1 MISRIIEFSLSRRAL
16 VFTALAALM
25 LGGVYAWR
33 QLAVEAYPD
42 IGDTT
47 SQIVTLYPGR
57 AAEEVEQQVTIPLE
71 RELFGTPG
79 MHVMRSQSAF
89 GLSLITVVFK
99 DGVEDYWARDRLSER
114 MAAAELPEDAEPELD
129 PLTSPTGEIFRYTLE
144 SASRDPFELKE
155 LQEWVVK
162 PRLRQVF
169 GVAEVTS
176 FGGEPKQFQVVVD
189 PLRLHAL
196 GITAR
201 QVEDAIVENSGAAG
215 GSLMVRG
222 EQGFVVR
229 GLGAIRSLE
238 DLGAVVVET
247 RGVGG
252 LERTGVVG
260 KNEDDD
266 VVMGIVVLLKGENPS
281 RVLAG
286 IHEAVD
292 ELHAG
297 ILPPDV
303 QLVTYLDRT
312 DLVDATLATVA
323 RTLLEGMGLVSI
335 VLILFLGSVR
345 GAVLVALTM
354 PFALLFAFLLMHTTD
369 VPANLL
375 SLGAIDFGILVDGAI
390 VLLEVILR
398 RRERSDSELT
408 IADARAAAVEVARP
422 MFFAALII
430 VAAYL
435 PLFAFERVE
444 QKLFTPMA
452 FTVGYA
458 VLGALL
464 FAMTAMPALAF
475 LLYRKPGKTFQNP
488 VFLWLRDAYDRVLV
502 AITQKPRRALIPG
515 GLAIV
520 ATCVLGLTL
529 GRSFLPYL
537 DEGSLWLQITMPPGI
552 SLDKGK
558 ELAAEYRAAVREFPE
573 VSDVVTQLG
582 RNEDGTDP
590 WTTSHIE
597 SFVGLRP
604 YREWG
609 GDKQALIERMQA
621 RLERVP
627 GITAGFAQ
635 PMIDGVNDK
644 IAGAHSELVVKV
656 YGEDFDEMRRI
667 AEQVRETLAGV
678 RGAVDV
684 MIDQEPPLP
693 QLRIEFDREAAARH
707 GVAVGDL
714 VHLIEGPVG
723 GRAIAQVF
731 DGDRV
736 YDIALRYPLEFRN
749 TPEALGSLLIS
760 GEAVSEGE
768 HGSVPLASVA
778 RLSLASG
785 ESMITREMGRRHLSV
800 TLNLRG
806 RDLSSFLAE
815 AQRAVEERVDYDHRN
830 YRLAWG
836 GLFENQ
842 QRAQGRLAVVIPAAL
857 GLIFLLLYMNFGKA
871 RHAALIMIT
880 VPLALLGGFTAL
892 HLRGMTLNVSS
903 AVGFI
908 ALFGVAVQ
916 NGVIMLANL
925 NRWRATLEMGEEGDS
940 LAGALAEAV
949 RRGARERLRPV
960 LMTATVATLGLL
972 PAALARGIGSDV
984 QRPLAT
990 VVVGGL
996 ITATF
1001 LTLIVLPAAYYV
1013 VERRALR
1020 RSRATRGAVG
1030 AGVVRGSTALLV
1042 LTAFL
1047 GGAGLTSS
1055 PLNAQ
1060 TSPQSAQRPQ
1070 AAQPALVRATA
1081 AAASSASSSSLLS
1094 SEAGSRELSLE
1105 AFLGEVFA
1113 SNLDYAAERYEV
1125 DMARAEAAEARL
1137 LPNPTLEVSADR
1149 DRTFRRQRAL
1159 DEDGELVPQRMPQT
1173 QSIGITQTLELGG
1186 KRKWRSRAAAAG
1198 ANAAASE
1205 LEDFR
1210 VQLRREASEAFIEAL
1225 AAQHLLAQKREEAE
1239 TLEAFSAA
1247 QRLRAELGDVA
1258 EVEALQAQTE
1268 ALQARGELAQ
1278 AEAEAWAAC
1287 AELAGFLGS
1296 TNAAT
1301 LVVPRGELQD
1311 WLMPVGDSR
1320 ARQLESLVAAAL
1332 AGRPDLVAL
1341 RHAIEQARGELRLAR
1356 AERVP
1361 DVDVGVAYTRNSASE
1376 NIDAPSPRFNQ
1387 VELSLSLPIP
1397 VWNRGQHEVRR
1408 ARAAV
1413 HQAERRLAAAE
1424 RSAEIA
1430 IRTAFARY
1438 EAARGLVAIFEADLL
1453 SGAEAVLA
1461 AQRYSYERGESS
1473 LLEFLEARRTF
1484 SEVREQYSEA
1494 LAEAAR
1500 ARVALETDAAA
1511 H

>member
-1 MISRIIEFSLSRRAL
+1 MITRLIGFCLERAAL
-16 VFTALAALM
+16 VFTALAALAAS
-25 LGGVYAWR
+25 GVYAWR
-33 QLAVEAYPD
+33 QLAIEAYPD

-99 DGVEDYWARDRLSER
+99 DGVEDYFARERLREQMS
-114 MAAAELPEDAEPELD
+114 AAELPEGVEAELD

-144 SASRDPFELKE
+144 SPSRDPFELKE
-155 LQEWVVK
+155 LQDWVVK

-176 FGGEPKQFQVVVD
+176 FGGEPRQFQVIVD
-189 PLRLHAL
+189 PHAL
-196 GITAR
+196 QSLGLTAR
-201 QVEDAIVENSGAAG
+201 QVEAAIVDNSGSAG
-215 GSLMVRG
+215 GSLIVRA

-238 DLGAVVVET
+238 DLGAVVIES
-247 RGVGG
+247 REGGVPILVRDVAELRFGG

-260 KNEDDD
+260 KNDDDD

-281 RVLAG
+281 RVLSG
-286 IHEAVD
+286 IHAAVA
-292 ELHAG
+292 ELHAQH
-297 ILPPDV
+297 LPEDV
-303 QLVTYLDRT
+303 RLVPYLDRS
-312 DLVDATLATVA
+312 DLVDATLRTVA
-323 RTLLEGMGLVSI
+323 RTLLEGMGLVSV

-354 PFALLFAFLLMHTTD
+354 PFALLFAFLLMHFTA

-390 VLLEVILR
+390 VLLEVVLR
-398 RRERSDSELT
+398 RRERSTTELT
-408 IADARAAAVEVARP
+408 IADARAAALEVARP
-422 MFFAALII
+422 MVFSALII
-430 VAAYL
+430 MAAYL

-458 VLGALL
+458 VLGALV
-464 FAMTAMPALAF
+464 FALTAVPALAF
-475 LLYRKPGKTFQNP
+475 LLYRRPGRTFQNP
-488 VFLWLRDAYDRVLV
+488 VFLWLRALYDRVLV
-502 AITQKPRRALIPG
+502 RLTAAPGHGLIPG
-515 GLAIV
+515 GAAIV
-520 ATCVLGLTL
+520 ATCVLGLSL

-537 DEGSLWLQITMPPGI
+537 DEGSLWLQISMPPGI
-552 SLDKGK
+552 SLNKAQ
-558 ELAAEYRAAVREFPE
+558 EIAAEYRAAVREFPE

-609 GDKQALIERMQA
+609 GDKQALIARMQA
-621 RLERVP
+621 RLDRVP
-627 GITAGFAQ
+627 GISVGFAQ

-656 YGEDFDEMRRI
+656 FGTDFDEMRRI
-667 AEQVRETLAGV
+667 AGQVREVLAAV
-678 RGAVDV
+678 PGAVDV

-693 QLRIEFDREAAARH
+693 QLRIDYDREAAARH
-707 GVAVGDL
+707 GITVSDM

-723 GRAIAQVF
+723 GRTIAQVF
-731 DGDRV
+731 EGDRV
-736 YDIALRYPLEFRN
+736 YDIALRYPLAFRN
-749 TPEALGSLLIS
+749 SPEVLGNLLVS
-760 GEAVSEGE
+760 GESAPAA
-768 HGSVPLASVA
+768 VPLASVA
-778 RLSLASG
+778 RLSLVAG
-785 ESMITREMGRRHLSV
+785 ESMITREMGQRHLSV

-815 AQRAVEERVDYDHRN
+815 AQRAVEAQVDYDRGQ

-857 GLIFLLLYMNFGKA
+857 GLIFMLLYLNFGKG
-871 RHAALIMIT
+871 RHAALIMLT
-880 VPLALLGGFTAL
+880 VPLALLGGFAAL

-925 NRWRATLEMGEEGDS
+925 NRWREQVPSAEAQS
-940 LAGALAEAV
+940 LAEAV

-1013 VERRALR
+1013 VERRWEAEPR
-1020 RSRATRGAVG
+1020 TGGPVNSGKKAAAKKSRGGLA
-1030 AGVVRGSTALLV
+1030 ALLLFV
-1042 LTAFL
+1042 AGGLGFFAASPVAQAADARGVAQSAERALSHDAFL
-1047 GGAGLTSS
+1047 SEVL
-1055 PLNAQ
+1055 
-1060 TSPQSAQRPQ
+1060 
-1070 AAQPALVRATA
+1070 AA
-1081 AAASSASSSSLLS
+1081 
-1094 SEAGSRELSLE
+1094 
-1105 AFLGEVFA
+1105 
-1113 SNLDYAAERYEV
+1113 NLDYAAERYEV
-1125 DMARAEAAEARL
+1125 DMARAEAAAARL
-1137 LPNPTLEVSADR
+1137 LPNPTLELSADR
-1149 DRTFRRQRAL
+1149 DRTFRRVWAS
-1159 DEDGELVPQRMPQT
+1159 DEDGISVPQRMPQAR
-1173 QSIGITQTLELGG
+1173 SIGITQTLELGG
-1186 KRKWRSRAAAAG
+1186 KRRWRTRAAQSAHRAAAA
-1198 ANAAASE
+1198 S
-1205 LEDFR
+1205 LEDFLL
-1210 VQLRREASEAFIEAL
+1210 QLKREASTAFIEAL
-1225 AAQHLLAQKREEAE
+1225 AARHELTQKREESEA
-1239 TLEAFSAA
+1239 LEQFAAA
-1247 QRLRAELGDVA
+1247 QRVRAELGDLA

-1268 ALQARGELAQ
+1268 ALQVRGELRQ
-1278 AEAEAWAAC
+1278 AEAEAWATG

-1296 TNAAT
+1296 ESAAACI
-1301 LVVPRGELQD
+1301 LPLGDLRESLHAEEL
-1311 WLMPVGDSR
+1311 PS
-1320 ARQLESLVAAAL
+1320 LESLVAAAL
-1332 AGRPDLVAL
+1332 SRRPDLVAL
-1341 RHAIEQARGELRLAR
+1341 RHALEQARGELGLAR

-1361 DVDVGVAYTRNSASE
+1361 DVDLGVAYTRNAESH
-1376 NIDAPSPRFNQ
+1376 NIDAPSPKFNQ
-1387 VELSLSLPIP
+1387 VELSVSLPLP
-1397 VWNRGQHEVRR
+1397 LWNRNQHDVRR
-1408 ARAAV
+1408 ARFAAQ
-1413 HQAERRLAAAE
+1413 QAERRLSAAE
-1424 RSAEIA
+1424 LKAEIA
-1430 IRTAFARY
+1430 VRTAHAQY
-1438 EAARGLVAIFEADLL
+1438 EAAREQVAAYERDLL
-1453 SGAEAVLA
+1453 RTAEAVLA
-1461 AQRYSYERGESS
+1461 ARRYSYERGESA
-1473 LLEFLEARRTF
+1473 LLEFLDAQRTH
-1484 SEVREQYSEA
+1484 SEVREGYRAA
-1494 LAEAAR
+1494 LTEAAK
-1500 ARVALETDAAA
+1500 ARLVLENAAGGLQR

>member
-1 MISRIIEFSLSRRAL
+1 MITTRFLAFVLGRPAL

-25 LGGVYAWR
+25 LAGGYAWR

-89 GLSLITVVFK
+89 GLSLITVVFR

-114 MAAAELPEDAEPELD
+114 MSAAELPDDAQPELD

-144 SASRDPFELKE
+144 SVSRDAFELKE
-155 LQEWVVK
+155 LQDWVVK

-176 FGGEPKQFQVVVD
+176 FGGEPKQFQVIVD

-201 QVEDAIVENSGAAG
+201 QVEEAIVENSGAAG

-222 EQGFVVR
+222 EQGFVIR

-247 RGVGG
+247 RGEGGVPIFVRDVAELRFGG
-252 LERTGVVG
+252 LERTGVAG

-292 ELHAG
+292 ELHARL
-297 ILPPDV
+297 LPPDV
-303 QLVTYLDRT
+303 RLVPYLDRT
-312 DLVDATLATVA
+312 DLVDATLRTVG
-323 RTLLEGMGLVSI
+323 RTLLEGMGLVSV

-345 GAVLVALTM
+345 GAALVALTM
-354 PFALLFAFLLMHTTD
+354 PFALLFAFLLMHTTN

-390 VLLEVILR
+390 VMLEVVLR
-398 RRERSDSELT
+398 RRERSCAVLT
-408 IADARAAAVEVARP
+408 VADARAAAGEVARP
-422 MFFAALII
+422 ILFAALII

-464 FAMTAMPALAF
+464 FSLTAMPALAF
-475 LLYRKPGKTFQNP
+475 LLYRKPGRTFQNP
-488 VFLWLRDAYDRVLV
+488 VFLGLRGVYDRVLV
-502 AITQKPRRALIPG
+502 AITAKPSRALVPG
-515 GLAIV
+515 GAAVV
-520 ATCVLGLTL
+520 ATFVLGLSL

-552 SLDKGK
+552 SLEKGK
-558 ELAAEYRAAVREFPE
+558 EIAAEYRAAVREFPE

-604 YREWG
+604 YGEWG
-609 GDKQALIERMQA
+609 GDKQALIARMQA
-621 RLERVP
+621 RLARVP
-627 GITAGFAQ
+627 GITVGFAQ

-656 YGEDFDEMRRI
+656 YGEDFEEMRRI
-667 AEQVRETLAGV
+667 AEQVREVIAGV
-678 RGAVDV
+678 SGAVDV

-693 QLRIEFDREAAARH
+693 QLRIDFDREAAARY
-707 GVAVGDL
+707 GVAVSDVL
-714 VHLIEGPVG
+714 HLIEGPVG

-731 DGDRV
+731 EGDRV

-749 TPEALGSLLIS
+749 NPDALGNLRVHAESAS
-760 GEAVSEGE
+760 AGEA
-768 HGSVPLASVA
+768 GSVVGGVPLASVA
-778 RLSLASG
+778 RLSLVSG
-785 ESMITREMGRRHLSV
+785 ESMITREMGQRHLSV

-815 AQRAVEERVDYDHRN
+815 AQRVVEARVNYDRAH

-842 QRAQGRLAVVIPAAL
+842 QRAQGRLALVIPAAL
-857 GLIFLLLYMNFGKA
+857 GLIFLLLYLNFGKA
-871 RHAALIMIT
+871 RHAGLIMIT
-880 VPLALLGGFTAL
+880 VPLALLGGFAAL

-925 NRWRATLEMGEEGDS
+925 NRWRTEMKRTTGTADGMSAGS
-940 LAGALAEAV
+940 LTLAEAV

-1001 LTLIVLPAAYYV
+1001 LTLIVLPAAYYA
-1013 VERRALR
+1013 VERRALNR
-1020 RSRATRGAVG
+1020 ASKHSRAKSSGAVFLG
-1030 AGVVRGSTALLV
+1030 LVGLV
-1042 LTAFL
+1042 LCVGGL
-1047 GGAGLTSS
+1047 G
-1055 PLNAQ
+1055 
-1060 TSPQSAQRPQ
+1060 
-1070 AAQPALVRATA
+1070 V
-1081 AAASSASSSSLLS
+1081 SSLRAS
-1094 SEAGSRELSLE
+1094 GSEAMPVREFSIE
-1105 AFLGEVFA
+1105 AFLSEVMS
-1113 SNLDYAAERYEV
+1113 SNLDYAAERYAV
-1125 DMARAEAAEARL
+1125 DMASAEAAEARL
-1137 LPNPTLEVSADR
+1137 LPNPTLELSADR
-1149 DRTFRRQRAL
+1149 DRTFRRKRA
-1159 DEDGELVPQRMPQT
+1159 DDGSGVLLPQRMPQAR
-1173 QSIGITQTLELGG
+1173 SIGLTQTLELGG

-1198 ANAAASE
+1198 ANAATAE
-1205 LEDFR
+1205 LNAFHR
-1210 VQLRREASEAFIEAL
+1210 QLNREASEAFIEAL
-1225 AAQHLLAQKREEAE
+1225 AAQQNVAQKREEAE
-1239 TLEAFSAA
+1239 AIAQFAAA
-1247 QRLRAELGDVA
+1247 QRLRAGLGDLA
-1258 EVEALQAQTE
+1258 EVEALEAEIE
-1268 ALQARGELAQ
+1268 ALQVRGELAQ
-1278 AEAEAWAAC
+1278 AEAELLAIC
-1287 AELAGFLGS
+1287 AELGGFIGNAGATTRIVPLGD
-1296 TNAAT
+1296 
-1301 LVVPRGELQD
+1301 LRD
-1311 WLMPVGDSR
+1311 WLRQPIGDSLG
-1320 ARQLESLVAAAL
+1320 LEALISASLAS
-1332 AGRPDLVAL
+1332 RPDLVAL
-1341 RHAIEQARGELRLAR
+1341 RYACEQARGELRLAR
-1356 AERVP
+1356 AGRIP
-1361 DVDVGVAYTRNSASE
+1361 DVDVGVAYTRNSASD
-1376 NIDAPSPRFNQ
+1376 NLDAPSPRFDQ
-1387 VELSLSLPIP
+1387 VELSVSLPLP
-1397 VWNRGQHEVRR
+1397 VWNQQKYELRR

-1413 HQAERRLAAAE
+1413 QQAERRLLAAE
-1424 RSAEIA
+1424 QKAQIEV
-1430 IRTAFARY
+1430 RTAFARY
-1438 EAARGLVAIFEADLL
+1438 EAAREQVAIYEGELL
-1453 SGAEAVLA
+1453 RSAEAVLEA
-1461 AQRYSYERGESS
+1461 RRYSYKRGESS
-1473 LLEFLEARRTF
+1473 LLEFLEARRAF
-1484 SEVREQYSEA
+1484 SEVRERYAEL

-1500 ARVALETDAAA
+1500 AHVSLLAPIETL
-1511 H
+1511 

>member
-1 MISRIIEFSLSRRAL
+1 MRFLDFVLSRRAL
-16 VFTALAALM
+16 VFTALVALM
-25 LGGVYAWR
+25 LGGAYAWR

-99 DGVEDYWARDRLSER
+99 DGVDDYFARDRLSER
-114 MAAAELPEDAEPELD
+114 MAAADLPDDAQPELD

-144 SASRDPFELKE
+144 SVSRDAFELKE
-155 LQEWVVK
+155 LQDWVVK

-169 GVAEVTS
+169 GVAEVTG
-176 FGGEPKQFQVVVD
+176 FGGEPKQFQVIVD

-196 GITAR
+196 GLTAR
-201 QVEDAIVENSGAAG
+201 QVEEAIVENSGAAG

-247 RGVGG
+247 RGEGGVPIFVRDVAELRFGG

-260 KNEDDD
+260 KNEADD

-281 RVLAG
+281 RVLAE

-292 ELHAG
+292 ELHARL
-297 ILPPDV
+297 LPPDV
-303 QLVTYLDRT
+303 RLVPYLDRT
-312 DLVDATLATVA
+312 DLVDATLRTVGL
-323 RTLLEGMGLVSI
+323 TLLEGMGLVSV

-354 PFALLFAFLLMHTTD
+354 PFALLFAFLLMHTTS

-390 VLLEVILR
+390 VMLEVVLR
-398 RRERSDSELT
+398 RRERSGAALT
-408 IADARAAAVEVARP
+408 VADARAAAGEVARP
-422 MFFAALII
+422 ILFAALII
-430 VAAYL
+430 AAAYL

-458 VLGALL
+458 VLGALVFSL
-464 FAMTAMPALAF
+464 TAMPALAF
-475 LLYRKPGKTFQNP
+475 LLYRKPGRTFQNP
-488 VFLWLRDAYDRVLV
+488 VFLWLRGGYDRVLV
-502 AITQKPRRALIPG
+502 AITAKPSRALIPG
-515 GLAIV
+515 GAAVV
-520 ATCVLGLTL
+520 ATLALGLSL

-552 SLDKGK
+552 SLEKGK
-558 ELAAEYRAAVREFPE
+558 EIAAEYRAAVREFPE

-604 YREWG
+604 YSEWG
-609 GDKQALIERMQA
+609 GDKQALIARMQA
-621 RLERVP
+621 RLAQVP
-627 GITAGFAQ
+627 GITVGFAQ

-644 IAGAHSELVVKV
+644 IAGAHSELVVKI
-656 YGEDFDEMRRI
+656 YGEDFVEMRRI
-667 AEQVRETLAGV
+667 AEQVSKVLAGV
-678 RGAVDV
+678 LGAVDV

-693 QLRIEFDREAAARH
+693 QLRIDFDREAAARY
-707 GVAVGDL
+707 GIAVSDVL
-714 VHLIEGPVG
+714 HLIEGAVG

-731 DGDRV
+731 EGDRL

-749 TPEALGSLLIS
+749 SPEALGNLRVHAESAS
-760 GEAVSEGE
+760 AGEGGAVVG
-768 HGSVPLASVA
+768 GVPLATVA

-815 AQRAVEERVDYDHRN
+815 AQHAVEERVDYDREH

-842 QRAQGRLAVVIPAAL
+842 KRAQGRLALVIPAAL
-857 GLIFLLLYMNFGKA
+857 GLIFLLLYLNFGRA
-871 RHAALIMIT
+871 RHAGLIMIT
-880 VPLALLGGFTAL
+880 VPLALLGGFAAL

-925 NRWRATLEMGEEGDS
+925 NRWRAAMKERETSAGDGACVDS
-940 LAGALAEAV
+940 LTLAEAV
-949 RRGARERLRPV
+949 RCAARERLRPV

-1001 LTLIVLPAAYYV
+1001 LTLIVLPAAYYA
-1013 VERRALR
+1013 VERRALN
-1020 RSRATRGAVG
+1020 RAPKCAWTKPS
-1030 AGVVRGSTALLV
+1030 GVALLGLMGLALCMWDLGTASLRAQSDAAMPV
-1042 LTAFL
+1042 RALSADAFL
-1047 GGAGLTSS
+1047 
-1055 PLNAQ
+1055 
-1060 TSPQSAQRPQ
+1060 
-1070 AAQPALVRATA
+1070 
-1081 AAASSASSSSLLS
+1081 
-1094 SEAGSRELSLE
+1094 SEVVS
-1105 AFLGEVFA
+1105 
-1113 SNLDYAAERYEV
+1113 SNLDYAAERYAV
-1125 DMARAEAAEARL
+1125 DIALAEAAEARL
-1137 LPNPTLEVSADR
+1137 LPNPTLELSADR
-1149 DRTFRRQRAL
+1149 DRTFRRKRVV
-1159 DEDGELVPQRMPQT
+1159 DESGVMLPQRMPQAR
-1173 QSIGITQTLELGG
+1173 SIGLTQTLELGG

-1198 ANAAASE
+1198 ANAAESA
-1205 LEDFR
+1205 LADFLL
-1210 VQLRREASEAFIEAL
+1210 QLKRDASEAFIEAL
-1225 AAQHLLAQKREEAE
+1225 AAQQSVAQKREEAE
-1239 TLEAFSAA
+1239 TIERFAAA
-1247 QRLRAELGDVA
+1247 QRLRAQLGDVA
-1258 EVEALQAQTE
+1258 EVEALEAESE
-1268 ALQARGELAQ
+1268 ALQVRGELAQ
-1278 AEAEAWAAC
+1278 AEAELWAVSA
-1287 AELAGFLGS
+1287 ALGS
-1296 TNAAT
+1296 FIGPTGPSMRIMP
-1301 LVVPRGELQD
+1301 LGDLHDWLPPRGGESLE
-1311 WLMPVGDSR
+1311 
-1320 ARQLESLVAAAL
+1320 LESLVSAAL
-1332 AGRPDLVAL
+1332 ATRPDLAAL
-1341 RHAIEQARGELRLAR
+1341 RHACEQARGELRLAR
-1356 AERVP
+1356 AGRIP
-1361 DVDVGVAYTRNSASE
+1361 DVDAGVAYTRNSASD
-1376 NIDAPSPRFNQ
+1376 NLDAPSPRFDQ
-1387 VELSLSLPIP
+1387 VELSVSLPLP
-1397 VWNRGQHEVRR
+1397 VWNRQKHNVRR

-1413 HQAERRLAAAE
+1413 QQAERRLAAAE
-1424 RSAEIA
+1424 QKAEVGV
-1430 IRTAFARY
+1430 RVAFARY
-1438 EAARGLVAIFEADLL
+1438 EAAREQVGVYEGERLR
-1453 SGAEAVLA
+1453 SAEAVLEA
-1461 AQRYSYERGESS
+1461 RRYSYERGESS
-1473 LLEFLEARRTF
+1473 LLEFLEARRAF
-1484 SEVREQYSEA
+1484 SEVRERYAE
-1494 LAEAAR
+1494 LLTEAAR
-1500 ARVALETDAAA
+1500 ANVTLFASSSGL
-1511 H
+1511 